1 MKNINSENGKEKQ
14 LQNEIRKL
22 KFIIQTREHQIRK
35 LNEKNKK
42 LGTDYENAKADI
54 FSYKNLKE
62 KPKKYSTYAA
72 RQLKKIWRINSL
84 PDALFSPN

>member
-62 KPKKYSTYAA
+62 
-72 RQLKKIWRINSL
+72 
-84 PDALFSPN
+84 

>member
-14 LQNEIRKL
+14 LQNE
-22 KFIIQTREHQIRK
+22 IRK

-72 RQLKKIWRINSL
+72 CQLKKIWRINSL